1 MLRTLVIAS
10 ALAFGLALP
19 AQAGGCPGLV
29 KDVTAKL
36 QQSKLPAA
44 KKAEIAKLRDQG
56 NMLHKQGKHDES
68 MAVLRRAQ
76 SMLK

>member
-29 KDVTAKL
+29 KDITAKL
-36 QQSKLPAA
+36 EQSKLSAE
-44 KKAEIAKLRDQG
+44 KKAEVAKLRDQG
-56 NMLHKQGKHDES
+56 DQLHKQGKHGES
-68 MAVLRRAQ
+68 MTVLRRAQ